1 MHQTPWR
8 YLFVLFA
15 LGGCAAQSAT
25 PSSSPATH
33 PSSGQASAPPA
44 QVIANDPKAKL
55 TLDEI
60 EPRPSMPKTAP
71 DTRPAEPP
79 LEALRLF
86 ARARLASLD
95 GNRGEAGHLLEQAVT
110 LDPDSFELHKSLG
123 DLYAL
128 ASDARASGE
137 WEKAAAIE
145 PDHLNLQI
153 DLGRRALEEGAI
165 AKGVEHLRLALLT
178 TAYRQ
183 DDPSDGEADFLL
195 ARALQ
200 LQGYDRAALEMYER
214 LLARLRGAQFAAR
227 MNPQIA
233 ALLSRPDVLALHVA
247 ALYEKNHSFAP
258 ALSLL
263 RAIGAHA
270 PNNFELQARIVRDE
284 ASAGE
289 PDKAAKDAA
298 DLVAQFHA
306 DSRSVALLSD
316 VAGDDAVRLLQ
327 KLHESNPVD
336 RDLTYALA
344 DVLMSRDRAAEAAKV
359 LVEAA
364 KRWPDDPRLLH
375 RQIDL
380 LRSRNDMKGAARLAI
395 DAFAR
400 RPDHEI
406 ELAPLWDSLS
416 RASPHGKLR
425 VNQVQPLSLPAASEP
440 ARLVLLARLAE
451 IEHRDGIEREVL
463 ARAVNAR
470 PVFAPAFREMLALIW
485 ADEGRTK
492 QQKIDDSGDLAK
504 SVGKAGDAS
513 LAAELRG
520 QALLDLGEAQQAATE
535 FAVAVKAGNRSPE
548 LYMNFAVALH
558 GIGDDTG
565 AQSLLWKV
573 ISDRPLAS
581 EAYEELYA
589 IYQKRQEPQR
599 ARGVLNVWL
608 TADPDSVAAQEIQVR
623 EAFAQRRY
631 TDAEHIL
638 LDLLSRH
645 DANPQVLGSIA
656 QFYAETGRLKEL
668 APILQQRLEAEKWN
682 TTLAFALSEVY
693 EQEHLRD
700 AALRVLDGLRQNVSQ
715 DADDLYALA
724 GAYSRLNA
732 NDRSEQTLAEVLKL
746 DPTFAGANNDL
757 GYTWAEQGKNLPQA
771 ETLVA
776 KALRA
781 EPENPSFLDSMGWVL
796 YKLGKF
802 DEAVKDLQR
811 AAIGSEPVV
820 LDHLGDALY
829 RLGDHAKAAAQWKQA
844 AAAIGEP
851 REEERNDVKEL
862 RKKLQEK
869 QQQVA
874 AGKNVN
880 VAPVVV
886 EEK

>member
-1 MHQTPWR
+1 MQQIPWR

-15 LGGCAAQSAT
+15 LGGCTAQSAT
-25 PSSSPATH
+25 QSGSPATH
-33 PSSGQASAPPA
+33 PSSAQASAPRA
-44 QVIANDPKAKL
+44 QVIAIDPKAKL

-60 EPRPSMPKTAP
+60 EPRPSLLKTAP

-79 LEALRLF
+79 LEAVRLF
-86 ARARLASLD
+86 ARARLATLD
-95 GNRGEAGHLLEQAVT
+95 GNRGDAGHLLEQAVT
-110 LDPDSFELHKSLG
+110 LDADSFELHKSLG
-123 DLYAL
+123 DLYAS
-128 ASDARASGE
+128 ASDSRAADE
-137 WEKAAAIE
+137 WGKAAAIE

-153 DLGRRALEEGAI
+153 DLGRRALENGEMTRGI
-165 AKGVEHLRLALLT
+165 EHLRLALLT

-183 DDPSDGEADFLL
+183 GDPSDGEADFLL

-200 LQGYDRAALEMYER
+200 QQGYDRAALEMYER

-233 ALLSRPDVLALHVA
+233 VLLSRPDVLAMHVA

-263 RAIGAHA
+263 RSVAAHA
-270 PNNFELQARIVRDE
+270 PGDFDLQARIVRDE

-289 PDKAAKDAA
+289 PGKAAKDAA
-298 DLVAQFHA
+298 DLVVQFHA
-306 DSRSVALLSD
+306 DAKSVALLSD
-316 VAGDDAVRLLQ
+316 VAGEDAVRLLL
-327 KLHESNPVD
+327 KLHDSNPVD

-344 DVLMSRDRAAEAAKV
+344 DILTSRDRTADADKV
-359 LVEAA
+359 LTEAA

-380 LRSRNDMKGAARLAI
+380 LRSRDDMKDAARLAI

-406 ELAPLWDSLS
+406 ELTPLWDSLS
-416 RASPHGKLR
+416 RASPYGKLR
-425 VNQVQPLSLPAASEP
+425 VAVVQPLSVPTASEA

-451 IEHRDGIEREVL
+451 IEHRDGVERDAL
-463 ARAVNAR
+463 ASAVNAR
-470 PVFAPAFREMLALIW
+470 PVFAPAYRESLALIW
-485 ADEGRTK
+485 SDEGRTK
-492 QQKIDDSGDLAK
+492 QQKIDDSRDLANAA
-504 SVGKAGDAS
+504 GKAGDAG

-520 QALLDLGEAQQAATE
+520 QALLDLGEAQPAATE
-535 FAVAVKAGNRSPE
+535 FAAAVKAGNRSPE

-573 ISDRPLAS
+573 VSDRPLAS
-581 EAYEELYA
+581 EAYEELYD
-589 IYQKRQEPQR
+589 IYQKRQEPER
-599 ARGVLNVWL
+599 AQGVLNVWL
-608 TADPDSVAAQEIQVR
+608 TADPDSIAAQQIQVR

-638 LDLLSRH
+638 LGLLSRH
-645 DANPQVLGSIA
+645 DANPQVLGSVE
-656 QFYAETGRLKEL
+656 QFYTETGRLKEL
-668 APILQQRLEAEKWN
+668 VPILQQRLDAEKWN
-682 TTLAFALSEVY
+682 ITLVFALSDAY

-700 AALRVLDGLRQNVSQ
+700 DALRVLDGLRHNVSS

-732 NDRSEQTLAEVLKL
+732 NDRSEQTLDEVLKL
-746 DPTFAGANNDL
+746 DPSFAGANNDL

-771 ETLVA
+771 EAMVA
-776 KALRA
+776 RALRA
-781 EPENPSFLDSMGWVL
+781 EPDNPSFLDSMGWVL

-802 DEAVKDLQR
+802 DESVKNLQR

-851 REEERNDVKEL
+851 RDDERDDVREL
-862 RKKLQEK
+862 RKRLQEK
-869 QQQVA
+869 QQQIA
-874 AGKNVN
+874 AGRKVD
-880 VAPVVV
+880 VAPVV